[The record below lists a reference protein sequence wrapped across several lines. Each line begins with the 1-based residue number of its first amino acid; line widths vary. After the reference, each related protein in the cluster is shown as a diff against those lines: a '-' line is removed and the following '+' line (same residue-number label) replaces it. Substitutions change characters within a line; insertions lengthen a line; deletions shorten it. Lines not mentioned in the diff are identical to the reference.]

1 LSIVL
6 TRAGVGFGFVVLRI
20 GADVG
25 TAVDVRAIGG
35 DRSISLTAGAVDDH
49 GNVLAI
55 VGAIQDGSVRRGIP
69 IAIARRSARTSGS
82 PLPS

>member
-6 TRAGVGFGFVVLRI
+6 TRAGVGFVVVRV

-35 DRSISLTAGAVDDH
+35 DRSISLTAGAVDDDR
-49 GNVLAI
+49 NVLAV
-55 VGAIQDGSVRRGIP
+55 VGAIRDRSVRRGIP
-69 IAIARRSARTSGS
+69 IAIARRSAHTSGS